1 MARERGFHGVGPLV
15 GAIAGAYFALALL
28 ASALWAQL
36 FAVNALPAVWRLAAA
51 CLVLAAGIPLF
62 LRAGSAARRAY
73 RKGRLATEGPYAVCR
88 HPVYASAL
96 VLIFGTC
103 LLFSSWLVWAT
114 PAVAYAAM
122 RILVR
127 REERR
132 LQEEFGR
139 RYAEYRRRV
148 NAFFP
153 TLRRPAQRPGG
164 GPAGGSER
172 S

>member
-1 MARERGFHGVGPLV
+1 MERKRGFHGVGPI
-15 GAIAGAYFALALL
+15 IAAVSGAYFAAALL
-28 ASALWAQL
+28 ASVLRPRL
-36 FAVNALPAVWRLAAA
+36 FALDALPAVVRVAVGCVLLA
-51 CLVLAAGIPLF
+51 VGVPLF

-73 RKGRLATEGPYAVCR
+73 RNGRLATQGPYAVCR

-96 VLIFGTC
+96 LLIAGFC
-103 LLFSSWLVWAT
+103 LLVNSWLVWAT
-114 PAVAYAAM
+114 PAVAYTAM

-132 LQEEFGR
+132 LEEEFGR
-139 RYAEYRRRV
+139 RYAEYRERV

-153 TLRRPAQRPGG
+153 TIRSRAQRPGG

>member
-1 MARERGFHGVGPLV
+1 MPQGRGFHGVGPL
-15 GAIAGAYFALALL
+15 AGLVTGGYFALALL
-28 ASALWAQL
+28 ASILWPAT
-36 FAVNALPAVWRLAAA
+36 FAVEAVPAAVRFAAGGI
-51 CLVLAAGIPLF
+51 LLAAGVPLF

-73 RKGRLATEGPYAVCR
+73 RRGALATQGPYAVCR

-96 VLIFGTC
+96 LLIAGVS
-103 LLFSSWLVWAT
+103 LLVNSWLVWAT

-122 RILVR
+122 RALVE
-127 REERR
+127 REERELER
-132 LQEEFGR
+132 EFGQ
-139 RYAEYRRRV
+139 RYIEYRERV

-153 TLRRPAQRPGG
+153 TLRRPSQRPDG